1 MVSDSLYFIR
11 TYIGFPYQEIFPFA
25 VLICLGHI
33 KCQGKIPLL
42 SVLHVPININ
52 VTLIYILKTQRIR
65 RCPWNYLNMHF
76 DIYVPKKTVNLTMYM
91 YFEFHLRN

>member
-11 TYIGFPYQEIFPFA
+11 TLIGFPYQEIFPFA

-52 VTLIYILKTQRIR
+52 VTLIYILKHTEYAGVLGI
-65 RCPWNYLNMHF
+65 F
-76 DIYVPKKTVNLTMYM
+76 
-91 YFEFHLRN
+91 

>member
-1 MVSDSLYFIR
+1 M
-11 TYIGFPYQEIFPFA
+11 
-25 VLICLGHI
+25 

-42 SVLHVPININ
+42 SVLHVLININ

-65 RCPWNYLNMHF
+65 RCPWNYLNVHF